1 MVFISQGFIEVWDV
15 FFKEVMDMNLN
26 VINEG
31 GIDKLGEYMEKL
43 FWLVYYF
50 LKMQSCYEKM
60 ELLWLDGLQ
69 Q

>member
-15 FFKEVMDMNLN
+15 FFKEVIDMNLN

-43 FWLVYYF
+43 FQLVYYF

-60 ELLWLDGLQ
+60 ELLWFDGLQ